1 MDNATS
7 TIDIPAAGIDPKLA
21 AALVKS
27 QSESQKLQRDGYNDT
42 TGAYTSADEVA
53 RAAREVLN
61 SNGLAWM
68 RTQISL
74 QAPAL
79 SIANI
84 GSQNYVGDIVTK
96 WMLVHE
102 SGAVLRGTST
112 GCVIAMPRTP
122 HDKAVGAASTYL
134 MGYTLRTLLC
144 LVREDK
150 HATERRLDAESREP
164 VPEPEPEYADQS
176 VRDEVVKL
184 CDHLAVARSTPD
196 KQVLGRV
203 VFAAAW
209 KAVAL
214 APDPE
219 AKPHNMTP
227 AEGALVLAW
236 LRSTAEKQ
244 ARLEQQRGRER
255 QPGDDDDHDP
265 TDEHAP

>member
-1 MDNATS
+1 MNIEPTS
-7 TIDIPAAGIDPKLA
+7 TLDIPAGGIDPKLA

-27 QSESQKLQRDGYNDT
+27 QLESQKLQRDGHNT
-42 TGAYTSADEVA
+42 KTGAYTSADEVA
-53 RAAREVLN
+53 RSAREVLN
-61 SNGLAWM
+61 KNGLAWC
-68 RTQISL
+68 RVEFSL
-74 QAPAL
+74 QPPQL
-79 SIANI
+79 LITDI
-84 GSQNYVGDIVTK
+84 GNRNYVGDIVTK

-102 SGAVLRGTST
+102 SGAVLRGSST
-112 GCVIAMPRTP
+112 GCVIAMAATP
-122 HDKAVGAASTYL
+122 HDKASAAASTYL

-164 VPEPEPEYADQS
+164 ECVTPA
-176 VRDEVVKL
+176 VRDEVLAL

-255 QPGDDDDHDP
+255 EPGDDDDHDP
-265 TDEHAP
+265 TAAGAL